1 MGCKKEIPTI
11 HGNIKLTIPSGT
23 NNGDKQRIKGKGIKN
38 ESTGKTGDMYVVLE
52 VRIPKKLS
60 REQKKLFESL
70 DDTDLTDSNIDK
82 FENFTDKNER

>member
-1 MGCKKEIPTI
+1 
-11 HGNIKLTIPSGT
+11 
-23 NNGDKQRIKGKGIKN
+23 
-38 ESTGKTGDMYVVLE
+38 MYVVLE